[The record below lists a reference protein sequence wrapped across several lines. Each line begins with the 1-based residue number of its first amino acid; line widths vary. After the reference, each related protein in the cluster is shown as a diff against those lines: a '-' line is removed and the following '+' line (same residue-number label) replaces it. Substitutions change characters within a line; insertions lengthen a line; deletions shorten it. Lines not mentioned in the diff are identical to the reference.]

1 MKKSISVILVAALM
15 LFAFT
20 ACEQQVPNFLTKT
33 PSVVV
38 IEQVGDVFATSEATP
53 SDFNVIVTFEDGT
66 ETTYPGLNL
75 VDITADKVTAKVGSV
90 TGEGYV
96 ALSKVTGVESL
107 TPDEDLEIEQ
117 GTDSV
122 ATVPTTVVVTYT
134 NHNGED
140 KTYEKQYSTL
150 KYTISDSTFDKD
162 EAQVG
167 DKVDVKVS
175 VSPSDGI
182 TKEFTLEAT
191 VVPKTSTTYVDSLF
205 DHLEVVYTYKDSTGA
220 AYTGSTHWVGD
231 KVSVAINAV
240 DSNGNKDTALV
251 AGTDY
256 YWKDDKKPA
265 NLTDI
270 AISLTSKATYTV
282 IDAKGRDEVTVEI
295 VNGTD
300 YVTDVAVAPKANEK
314 FTIGQQASLDQ
325 FDFTVTLASN
335 DAEAAKSWN
344 YNSSNI
350 VAFVNPTVAKDS
362 SGIYTPQFLVKYGK
376 DLAEVKP
383 IKTNA
388 ISGTNLIDPSTAG

>member
-53 SDFNVIVTFEDGT
+53 SDFNVVVTFEDGT

-75 VDITADKVTAKVGSV
+75 VDITGSKVTAKVGSV

-107 TPDEDLEIEQ
+107 TPDEELEIVQ
-117 GTDSV
+117 GSDTV
-122 ATVPTTVVVTYT
+122 ATVPTTVIVNYT
-134 NHNGED
+134 NHNGES

-150 KYTISDSTFDKD
+150 EYKISDSTFAKD
-162 EAQVG
+162 SAKVG
-167 DKVDVKVS
+167 DKVEVKVS
-175 VSPSDGI
+175 VSPATGI
-182 TKEFTLEAT
+182 SKEFKFEAT
-191 VVPKTSTTYVDSLF
+191 VVAKTSTTYVDSLF
-205 DHLEVVYTYKDSTGA
+205 DHLEVVYTYKDSKGA

-240 DSNGNKDTALV
+240 DSNGNKDTSLV
-251 AGTDY
+251 AGADY

-362 SGIYTPQFLVKYGK
+362 SGNYTPQFLVKYGK
-376 DLAEVKP
+376 DLAEVKS
-383 IKTNA
+383 IKTDA

>member
-53 SDFNVIVTFEDGT
+53 SDFNVVVTFEDGT

-75 VDITADKVTAKVGSV
+75 VDITDSKVTAKVGSV

-107 TPDEDLEIEQ
+107 TPDEELEIVQ
-117 GTDSV
+117 GSDTV
-122 ATVPTTVVVTYT
+122 ATVPTTVIVNYT
-134 NHNGED
+134 NHNGES

-150 KYTISDSTFDKD
+150 EYKISDSTFAKD
-162 EAQVG
+162 SAKVG
-167 DKVDVKVS
+167 DKVEVKVS
-175 VSPSDGI
+175 VSPATGI
-182 TKEFTLEAT
+182 SKEFKFEAT
-191 VVPKTSTTYVDSLF
+191 VVAKTSTTYVDSLF
-205 DHLEVVYTYKDSTGA
+205 DHLEVVYTYEDSTGA

-240 DSNGNKDTALV
+240 DSNGNKDTTLE

-265 NLTDI
+265 KLTDI
-270 AISLTSKATYTV
+270 EISLTSKATYTV
-282 IDAKGRDEVTVEI
+282 IDAKGRDEVVVEI

-314 FTIGQQASLDQ
+314 FTIGKQATLDQ

-362 SGIYTPQFLVKYGK
+362 SGNYTPQFLVKFGK
-376 DLAEVKP
+376 DLAEVKS
-383 IKTNA
+383 IKTDA

>member
-53 SDFNVIVTFEDGT
+53 SDFNVVVTFEDGT

-75 VDITADKVTAKVGSV
+75 VDITDDKVTAKVGSV

-107 TPDEDLEIEQ
+107 TPDKELEIVQ
-117 GTDSV
+117 GSDTV
-122 ATVPTTVVVTYT
+122 ATVPTTVIVNYT
-134 NHNGED
+134 NHNGES

-150 KYTISDSTFDKD
+150 EYKITDSAFDKD
-162 EAQVG
+162 SAKVG
-167 DKVDVKVS
+167 DKVEVKVS
-175 VSPSDGI
+175 VSPATGI
-182 TKEFTLEAT
+182 SKEFEFEAT
-191 VVPKTSTTYVDSLF
+191 VVAKTSTTYVDSLF
-205 DHLEVVYTYKDSTGA
+205 DHLEVVYTYEDSTGA

-231 KVSVAINAV
+231 KVSIAINAV
-240 DSNGNKDTALV
+240 DSNGNKNTSLTADK
-251 AGTDY
+251 DY
-256 YWKDDKKPA
+256 YWKDGKKPA

-282 IDAKGRDEVTVEI
+282 IDAKGRDEVVVEI

-314 FTIGQQASLDQ
+314 FTIGKQATLDQ

-362 SGIYTPQFLVKYGK
+362 SGNYTPQFLVKYGK
-376 DLAEVKP
+376 DLAEVKS
-383 IKTNA
+383 IKTDA